1 MHPRHPAEIPL
12 QPLYQ
17 IGGVYYGMDSVVV
30 VQIGE
35 VGHAGGILAALA
47 EDPVI
52 LAPLGAEPL
61 PFLPGLLHGAV
72 PVPRT
77 DDLPQ
82 VVRHIALV
90 PVADIAQQV
99 APQVDGAPLELGP
112 GKDLADDLL
121 QPFEAVRADE
131 AYLADAP
138 LVQVLQ
144 HLAPANGALGELVED
159 AQHLPGLVLLHR
171 QSHVEGFRIHAPLA
185 VNLDMHA
192 VDEHTG
198 Q

>member
-1 MHPRHPAEIPL
+1 MKTCNNCLMREPQLFTPYLFHRIVP
-12 QPLYQ
+12 
-17 IGGVYYGMDSVVV
+17 VSS
-30 VQIGE
+30 
-35 VGHAGGILAALA
+35 A
-47 EDPVI
+47 EDM
-52 LAPLGAEPL
+52 
-61 PFLPGLLHGAV
+61 
-72 PVPRT
+72 
-77 DDLPQ
+77 PQ
-82 VVRHIALV
+82 DIGDVALV